1 MAEPINGFVGLS
13 QTNARID
20 GLMADFSG
28 LNNLEKAVD
37 SVLNKLAVSDKVKAN
52 IAYTKSG
59 HYTRTQFDMWFAEVV
74 RIELGKV
81 LGIMRARAVQKANS
95 TARAGSASTAVL
107 RRMYKN
113 EFAGNI
119 NIGGSRGRISSRRRL
134 YEPGKIKPRHVSKRT
149 KDINE
154 YYGPDRSFILRF
166 LEFGTDVR
174 TAKTFGPTGR
184 RSTAS
189 WGARG
194 AIEPRSFFHT
204 MSSDMEQAAQQLG
217 QTLTGYV
224 EAWTEK
230 AFKEE

>member
-13 QTNARID
+13 QTNARIE

-59 HYTRTQFDMWFAEVV
+59 HYTRAQFDMWFAEVV

-81 LGIMRARAVQKANS
+81 LGIMRNKAIAKARAAG
-95 TARAGSASTAVL
+95 AGSASTAIH
-107 RRMYKN
+107 RRMYKD
-113 EFAGNI
+113 EMTAALT
-119 NIGGSRGRISSRRRL
+119 IGGSRGRISNRKRL
-134 YEPGKIKPRHVSKRT
+134 YTPGTKKPRHVGERT
-149 KDINE
+149 KDLNE
-154 YYGPDRSFILRF
+154 YYGPDRHFILRF

-174 TAKTFGPTGR
+174 TAKSFGPTGR
-184 RSTAS
+184 GSTAS
-189 WGARG
+189 WGSRG
-194 AIEPRSFFHT
+194 SIAPRSFFNT
-204 MSSDMEQAAQQLG
+204 MSIDMEQAAQQLG

-224 EAWTEK
+224 REWTEK